1 MADNIVSLQL
11 AGAVEV
17 LNPTPSDPRKRIA
30 TLSDITNS
38 PVYFLGFDNIYVED
52 EDKHYTITGGDATN
66 GWEFTESGG
75 GGASFTNTSEELTAA
90 LEDSE
95 VETIVLGKEF
105 EYGAS
110 INLSGNKT
118 ILGAR
123 LTLLGLNVA
132 SGSGDIKFL
141 DNVFLRDG
149 DNVAISSTDSESEI
163 SNFYFTTIDS
173 GDGATAFSCV
183 GFANVFY
190 ERLYRGSNSSLA
202 ISTSGNVSKKIW
214 SNSAYNPM
222 IARIETTAD
231 FAYAM
236 NDRSVHTLIIDAANG
251 LVFNGGTF
259 QFEIH
264 PNKTIIGDE
273 IIINGNTTWETTG
286 GVDIRFLNEFYIS
299 PNATFTLDRQKSAKN
314 FFAKIYGKT
323 FSNTGFPNTVDGN
336 FVMEHGSLIYEEIS
350 DAVNLQVGASGFIF
364 KDAWTPYNS
373 TYNCAVNTAQDFI
386 YALKSRYYEI
396 IKIERDIVLDNL
408 TEEITL
414 STKKTIIG
422 QELTLD
428 FTTLDLVGGFDV
440 KFHNKVN
447 CANNSNM
454 TEQLYFRNVDV
465 SSGVIF
471 NIGNNA
477 VYEKVTG
484 SGSLEDADSNPA
496 AQEYWDNTNDA
507 TLGSDAEGFTVATLP
522 TGEIGQKAYVTDANS
537 PTFRGLVAGGG
548 SDFTPVIFDG
558 VNWICA

>member
-1 MADNIVSLQL
+1 MADNTVSLQL

-52 EDKHYTITGGDATN
+52 EDTHYTITGGDATN

-75 GGASFTNTSEELTAA
+75 GGASFTNTAEEFTAA
-90 LEDSE
+90 LEDPE
-95 VETIVLGKEF
+95 IGTIVLGKEF
-105 EYGAS
+105 AYAGTETV
-110 INLSGNKT
+110 LSGNKV
-118 ILGAR
+118 ILGETIILQA
-123 LTLLGLNVA
+123 L
-132 SGSGDIKFL
+132 IFI
-141 DNVFLRDG
+141 G
-149 DNVAISSTDSESEI
+149 DNDAKIEFHNTVYIADGTALFVSSDASVDI
-163 SNFYFTTIDS
+163 YFSYVNS
-173 GDGATAFSCV
+173 GDGASTLAGIGGATCY
-183 GFANVFY
+183 Y
-190 ERLYRGSNSSLA
+190 EKLYRGSNTSLA
-202 ISTSGNVSKKIW
+202 ISTSGAVSKKIW
-214 SNSAYNPM
+214 KNSAYNAM
-222 IARIETTAD
+222 IARIETTED

-286 GVDIRFLNEFYIS
+286 GVDIRFFNEFYIS

-314 FFAKIYGKT
+314 LFAKIYGKT

-350 DAVNLQVGASGFIF
+350 DAVNLQTGASGSIF

-373 TYNCAVNTAQDFI
+373 TYNCAVNTAQDLI

-408 TEEITL
+408 MEEIAL
-414 STKKTIIG
+414 STKKTIVG
-422 QELTLD
+422 QDLTLD

-440 KFHNKVN
+440 KFHNNIKCV
-447 CANNSNM
+447 NNSNM

-465 SSGVIF
+465 SSGAIF
-471 NIGNNA
+471 NIGNDA

-484 SGSLEDADSNPA
+484 SGSLENADGNPA
-496 AQEYWDNTNDA
+496 TQEYWDNTGG
-507 TLGSDAEGFTVATLP
+507 TSQEGFTVSTLP
-522 TGEIGQKAYVTDANS
+522 TGEIGQRAYVTDSTS
-537 PTFRGLVAGGG
+537 PTFRGVVVGGG

-558 VNWICA
+558 ANWICA